1 MYIGKNIKI
10 MLKKKS
16 VERIYLRFFD
26 IKNKISVLQYINKY
40 YTKTNSANYINKNSN
55 NNQIKINH

>member
-26 IKNKISVLQYINKY
+26 IKNKISVLQYVNTY
-40 YTKTNSANYINKNSN
+40 YTKINLPTYINKNLS